1 MGKPNFSEDFKRDAV
16 HRITVRGYAVREV
29 SERLGVSTYSLYK
42 WMKLYAKAGSQTS
55 SVDHEAENRRLK
67 RELARLAGIRAE
79 IGYKRKPGKYGGRP
93 SVVVD
98 NTLDRQFDVTAPDT
112 AWVSDITYI
121 KTYEGFLYLAVIIDL
136 YSRRVI
142 GWATQSRQPTDLV
155 LQALLMAVWR
165 RKPKRRVL
173 IHTDQGSQY
182 TSRDWAAFLRAHNI
196 EHSMSRR
203 GNCHDN
209 AVAESFFNLLK
220 RERVRETQAAP
231 GTI

>member
-1 MGKPNFSEDFKRDAV
+1 MDEALRKSA
-16 HRITVRGYAVREV
+16 
-29 SERLGVSTYSLYK
+29 
-42 WMKLYAKAGSQTS
+42 SQTS

-79 IGYKRKPGKYGGRP
+79 IGYKRKPAKYGGRP

-209 AVAESFFNLLK
+209 A
-220 RERVRETQAAP
+220 RVHCPRTNGGQRLA
-231 GTI
+231 